1 MRSILFGA
9 VALCALFPAIAWS
22 AEAKDED
29 NVSMNDVP
37 VEVRAAAQAAANGTK
52 LDKVDLDLD
61 DGTASYELSGKG
73 ADGKMIEVDV
83 LHDGQ
88 IEEVEQ
94 EITMEAVPEAVKK
107 LMTKH
112 MPNFKADKVEKSTR
126 QNFEV
131 YYEFDGQN
139 GDGMELDVEIRSDG
153 KRIIIQDDA
162 AA

>member
-1 MRSILFGA
+1 M
-9 VALCALFPAIAWS
+9 
-22 AEAKDED
+22 
-29 NVSMNDVP
+29 
-37 VEVRAAAQAAANGTK
+37 
-52 LDKVDLDLD
+52 LD
-61 DGTASYELSGKG
+61 DGTATYELSGKG
-73 ADGKMIEVDV
+73 ADGKMIEIDV
-83 LHDGQ
+83 LRDGR

-126 QNFEV
+126 PNFEV

-139 GDGMELDVEIRSDG
+139 GEGQELDVEIRSDG

>member
-1 MRSILFGA
+1 MRTLFLGA

-22 AEAKDED
+22 VEAKDED
-29 NVSMNDVP
+29 SVSMNDVP
-37 VEVRAAAQAAANGTK
+37 AEVRAAAQAAANGTR
-52 LDKVDLDLD
+52 LEKVDLDLD
-61 DGTASYELSGKG
+61 DGTATYELSGKG

-83 LHDGQ
+83 LRDGR

-94 EITMEAVPEAVKK
+94 EITMDGVPEAVKK
-107 LMTKH
+107 LMSKH

-126 QNFEV
+126 PNFEV

-139 GDGMELDVEIRSDG
+139 GDGQELDVEIRSDG